1 MSIPIRIIA
10 LSLALVSIFPSATSL
25 AAGHDEIIVTATRI
39 ATRSNAVIGDVST
52 ISRTQIEQAAQSTLA
67 ELLQSQPGVQ
77 ITANGG
83 PGSSSA
89 IYLRGG
95 SSNQTLVLVDGQRL
109 ASATSGSTAFEN
121 IPLDQIERIEILRGP
136 ASALYGADAIGGVIQ
151 IFTRQG
157 SGTPHFSLEAG
168 AGTYGTQRGA
178 ASYAGK
184 SGDTRF
190 NLTFGAEHSDS
201 FSATK
206 PGAYGYN
213 GDRDPY
219 DNNNFSFH
227 VAHQLSADHEFGAQG
242 FYSRGKT
249 HFDAQNCDA
258 YYITCTSNFDNT
270 QRQTLSSS
278 AAWLRDRFLPNW
290 TSQLRIGQSRD
301 DLTSYFLDPSANT
314 VSGQQARTR
323 QNQLSWQNDIDIGR
337 DKLLLAIERRQENV
351 DANTMSY
358 TSNERT
364 TDSLVAGYQAWI
376 DAHSVQLSA
385 RHDHSDQYGSHD
397 TGSFAYAYQIAPAWR
412 VSASLATAF
421 RAPTFNDLYWP
432 VDYASYFVGNPNLR
446 PERARNRELGLVYE
460 SDAQRVGISAY
471 RNQVSD
477 LIGYGNASAPAYF
490 FTTVNVGSA
499 LLKGVTTTYDGS
511 FGPWQLKGSYDVL
524 SARDESSRLFL
535 MRRAK
540 NHGALTLRY
549 AAEQR
554 WDAGVELI
562 ASGPRWANVANTSHT
577 GGYGLLNIDGRYGI
591 DRDWSLVGRVNNL
604 FDKKYELLQDYNT
617 PGANLFVGVRYAPK

>member
-1 MSIPIRIIA
+1 MHPHIKP
-10 LSLALVSIFPSATSL
+10 L
-25 AAGHDEIIVTATRI
+25 AAAFALLAVNSAWAEEKDLGVVVVTATRT
-39 ATRSNAVIGDVST
+39 ATQSSAIIGDVST
-52 ISRTQIEQAAQSTLA
+52 VSRTQIEQAAQSTLG
-67 ELLQSQPGVQ
+67 ELLQTQPGVQ

-83 PGSSSA
+83 PGSPSA

-95 SSNQTLVLVDGQRL
+95 SSTQTLVLVDGLRL
-109 ASATSGSTAFEN
+109 ASATAGSTAFEN
-121 IPLDQIERIEILRGP
+121 IPLEQIERIEILRGP
-136 ASALYGADAIGGVIQ
+136 ASALYGSDAIGGVIQ

-157 SGTPHFSLEAG
+157 SGMPHFSLEAG
-168 AGTYGTQRGA
+168 AGTYGTQRGT

-190 NLTFGAEHSDS
+190 NFTLGVQHSDG

-206 PGAYGYN
+206 PGAFGFN
-213 GDRDPY
+213 GDRDAY
-219 DNNNFSFH
+219 DNRNFS
-227 VAHQLSADHEFGAQG
+227 VQLAHQLNPDHELGAQA
-242 FYSRGKT
+242 FYSHGKA

-258 YYITCTSNFDNT
+258 FYITCTSNFDNT
-270 QRQTLSSS
+270 QQHSLSSAS
-278 AAWLRDRFLPNW
+278 AWLRDRFLPNW
-290 TSQLRIGQSRD
+290 TSQLRLGQSRD
-301 DLTSYFLDPSANT
+301 DLTSVFLDPSTNT

-337 DKLLLAIERRQENV
+337 NKLLLAVERREENV

-358 TSNERT
+358 TIRERT
-364 TDSLVAGYQAWI
+364 TDALVAGYQAWV

-385 RHDHSDQYGSHD
+385 RHDRSNQYGSHD

-412 VSASLATAF
+412 ASAALATAF

-446 PERARNRELGLVYE
+446 PERARNREIGLVHE
-460 SDAQRVGISAY
+460 SGAQRVSITAY

-477 LIGYGNASAPAYF
+477 LIGYGNASAPDYF

-499 LLKGVTTTYDGS
+499 LLKGLTTSYDGK
-511 FGPWQLKGSYDVL
+511 FGPWQLKASYDVL
-524 SARDESSRLFL
+524 SAHDETSGLFL

-540 NHGALTLRY
+540 NHGALALRY
-549 AAEQR
+549 AEQR

-562 ASGPRWANVANTSHT
+562 ASGARWADVANTSHT
-577 GGYGLLNIDGRYGI
+577 AGYGLLNVDGRLGI

-604 FDKKYELLQDYNT
+604 LNRKYELLQDYNT
-617 PGANLFVGVRYAPK
+617 PGANLFLGVRYAPK